1 MSALCIEPANC
12 AERAI
17 NNAARVTVLDL
28 PTVLGRH
35 LPSQTV
41 AGEGWREKKGRAEG
55 ALGAPWRFIR
65 IPRHRTPFVY
75 LIATAEI
82 QGKSAG

>member
-41 AGEGWREKKGRAEG
+41 AGEGWREKRARRRSLRR
-55 ALGAPWRFIR
+55 ALEVYPDSE
-65 IPRHRTPFVY
+65 TPDALSY